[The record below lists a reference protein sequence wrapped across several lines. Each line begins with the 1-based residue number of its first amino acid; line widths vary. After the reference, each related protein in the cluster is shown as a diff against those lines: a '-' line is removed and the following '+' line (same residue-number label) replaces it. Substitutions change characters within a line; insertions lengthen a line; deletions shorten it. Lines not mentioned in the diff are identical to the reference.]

1 MLRPITK
8 TNKKRFYI
16 LFQAQKIQ
24 GEKLHKFQTISQY
37 IDACHFQVPVAL
49 AVHKMVEATNV

>member
-1 MLRPITK
+1 MTK

-16 LFQAQKIQ
+16 LFQAQQIQ